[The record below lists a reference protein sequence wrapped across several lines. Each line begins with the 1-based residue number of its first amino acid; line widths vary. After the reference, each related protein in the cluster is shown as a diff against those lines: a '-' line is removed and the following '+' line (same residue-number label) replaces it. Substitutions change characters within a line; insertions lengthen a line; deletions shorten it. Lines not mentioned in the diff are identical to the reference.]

1 MTLTSKVS
9 YEIRHDGSLIC
20 YFSVHEPSEIKE
32 IASKLKALLRDIKR
46 LADRKKRCEIRSD
59 IEIVA

>member
-1 MTLTSKVS
+1 MT
-9 YEIRHDGSLIC
+9 HDKNLIC
-20 YFSVHEPSEIKE
+20 YFAVQGPSVIKE

-46 LADRKKRCEIRSD
+46 LADRKKKCEIRSD